1 MSRFVKLAGVLGLSI
16 ALLLNIVWRI
26 HNGSKLLTF
35 SPPTARMMEKITLF
49 FWPSSFM
56 LMATDGSGA
65 LVDLLATVLTLL
77 LNALLYM
84 LVAYIISKIYRR
96 IA

>member
-1 MSRFVKLAGVLGLSI
+1 MSRFVKLAGVMGLSI
-16 ALLLNIVWRI
+16 ALLLSIVWRI
-26 HNGSKLLTF
+26 HNSGKGLLF
-35 SPPTARMMEKITLF
+35 GPPTARMMEKITLF

-84 LVAYIISKIYRR
+84 LVAYIISEIYRR